1 MDLIID
7 LLNDKRDKK
16 NLGLEWDVEIIEP
29 KRGFFSSLPFVRSH
43 QHIEKTLTLS
53 LKNLKVAPEIV
64 YDKARLFTLIYDGHE
79 NACVG
84 EPITLKVEKEKTP
97 FQLFIDQSAIHDC
110 KERQQRETQVYSIC
124 FDVVLED
131 LKGKLVD
138 SQHQNINVKFVTLD
152 VKPNVRLDLDTDS
165 IAYSSQL
172 GMVKVGELITYIK
185 EEFLYTPMVNL
196 DLDLKLY
203 ENGVPK
209 TDTLFFDNHKTR
221 IEIQQKPSCKAVKTL
236 PIYLDFARISNPI
249 KPECEYVIEVGIVQ
263 SMEYSPEIR
272 VPRIP
277 VHAKFFVQKDNQGTE
292 LKVEVSN
299 PSTDKKSLVS
309 SQTCYQVNCVSFVP
323 CSRMRSQIEVDIM
336 NIATDSSNPN
346 AGLIIRNFTL
356 SENVLNGVRVVDKDN
371 YELSSLISVDG
382 ADYDDL
388 KGGAGLVIK
397 NGIEAK
403 TVLVI
408 SFDPSCIA
416 DILQCPNYDFQ
427 IESILTFDYWENK
440 DGVDLSQLE
449 AKNFK
454 LSIVW
459 NLHLE
464 PHPEWLCVDYG
475 TSAIVCKYDKKL
487 INLKEQKDKIFRT
500 DFTQFR
506 NDEFE
511 KNTNFLSS
519 DIVLHSVDDHGK
531 RYSSLCSEQ
540 KQADNLPYNT
550 LAVCLS
556 PTSSLIENEVKM
568 QLPCLKILVG
578 NQYLPP
584 KPDYLTFQYLRK
596 SNDGTV
602 ERVIASS
609 TQGDENSILKIS
621 SIFREAYSALFRY
634 FISPVTGDK
643 SHLNK
648 LVLTYPNTY
657 TPTHL
662 KVLRQI
668 AMSIF
673 PAIREGFLRFV
684 SESDA
689 VAAYYVDHWS
699 EFNPEGDIR
708 QKETVLVFDMG
719 AGTLDIT
726 LFDKFTN
733 DEGKIEVNV
742 KGKLGTG
749 KAGNY
754 LDFVLAEIISD
765 LTHTGSA
772 DVVTTKQVP
781 NVQILK
787 ERLELKQAIKQELK
801 PNLQPGN
808 KMHYKGAT
816 IDMDAVIYHPK
827 FIGFL
832 SDVTSHII
840 DQLCQYMSTERLAI
854 DTVIMSGRSC
864 KLQLLRDELADS
876 VAARSAGANHFI
888 ELADD
893 AQIDRQKTVV
903 VEGAIAQ
910 ASKFNAPTSQVVIKS
925 RRLYASYG
933 VVYKELGGRI
943 KYVELLN
950 HNSIPYADNMVTF
963 DSENVTAVGTSAAET
978 LHLIQTYLSA
988 AETEKR
994 YNKGDFEFISEME
1007 EFNTEDFGKA
1017 DSLNMKLRLDY
1028 NNSISLFVNGKVSRG
1043 STPKGVDLAS
1053 EITRRS
1059 IWPVTI

>member
-16 NLGLEWDVEIIEP
+16 NLGLEWNVEIIEP
-29 KRGFFSSLPFVRSH
+29 KKGFFSRLPFVRSH

-53 LKNLKVAPEIV
+53 IKNLRVAPEIV
-64 YDKARLFTLIYDGHE
+64 CDKAKLFTLIYEGHE
-79 NACVG
+79 NVCVD

-110 KERQQRETQVYSIC
+110 SERQKRETQVYNIC
-124 FDVVLED
+124 FDVI
-131 LKGKLVD
+131 LKDHKDKLVD
-138 SQHQNINVKFVTLD
+138 SLHQNINVKFVALD
-152 VKPNVRLDLDTDS
+152 VKPNVILDFGTNS

-172 GMVKVGELITYIK
+172 GMVKLGELITYIN
-185 EEFLYTPMVNL
+185 EEFLYTPVVNL
-196 DLDLKLY
+196 ELDLRLF
-203 ENGVPK
+203 EDGVPK
-209 TDTLFFDNHKTR
+209 TDTLFFDNRKTR
-221 IEIQQKPSCKAVKTL
+221 MEIQQKPSRKAVKTL
-236 PIYLDFARISNPI
+236 PICMDFTRISNPI
-249 KPECEYVIEVGIVQ
+249 RPECEYVIEVGIIQ
-263 SMEYSPEIR
+263 SMEYSPEVK

-277 VHAKFFVQKDNQGTE
+277 VHAKISVQKDKQGTE
-292 LKVEVSN
+292 LKVVVSN
-299 PSTDKKSLVS
+299 PSTDKKSLVA
-309 SQTCYQVNCVSFVP
+309 SQTCYQVGCVSFVP
-323 CSRMRSQIEVDIM
+323 HSRMSSQIEVDIM

-356 SENVLNGVRVVDKDN
+356 SENILNDVRVVDKDN
-371 YELSSLISVDG
+371 NELFSLINVDG
-382 ADYDDL
+382 ADYEDL
-388 KGGAGLVIK
+388 KGGAGLEIK
-397 NGIEAK
+397 NGIDAK
-403 TVLVI
+403 TTLAI

-416 DILQCPNYDFQ
+416 DILQCPNYNFQ

-449 AKNFK
+449 PKNFK

-475 TSAIVCKYDKKL
+475 TSAIVCKYDKK
-487 INLKEQKDKIFRT
+487 IIDLKEQKDKIFRT

-511 KNTNFLSS
+511 KGTKFLSS
-519 DIVLHSVDDHGK
+519 DIVLHSVDDYGIK
-531 RYSSLCSEQ
+531 YTSLCSEQ
-540 KQADNLPYNT
+540 KQNDNLPYNT

-596 SNDGTV
+596 NSDGIV
-602 ERVIASS
+602 ERVVASD
-609 TQGDENSILKIS
+609 TQDDENSILKIS

-657 TPTHL
+657 TPAHL

-668 AMSIF
+668 AMRTF

-719 AGTLDIT
+719 AGTLDVT

-733 DEGKIEVNV
+733 DEGKIEVNI

-754 LDFVLAEIISD
+754 LDFVLAEIVSE

-772 DVVTTKQVP
+772 EVVTTKQVP

-808 KMHYKGAT
+808 KMRYKGIT
-816 IDMDAVIYHPK
+816 IDTDAIIYHPK

-840 DQLCQYMSTERLAI
+840 DQLCQYMDTEKLAI

-864 KLQLLRDELADS
+864 KLQLLRDELANSVTARSTGGNHFVEFVDS
-876 VAARSAGANHFI
+876 VQ
-888 ELADD
+888 ADCD
-893 AQIDRQKTVV
+893 KTVV

-910 ASKFNAPTSQVVIKS
+910 ASKFNTPTSQVVIKS

-943 KYVELLN
+943 KFVELLN
-950 HNSIPYADNMVTF
+950 HNNIPYADNMVIF

-988 AETEKR
+988 AETEKC
-994 YNKGDFEFISEME
+994 YNEGNFEFISEME

-1017 DSLNMKLRLDY
+1017 DSLNMKLRLDC